1 MTTTI
6 RVFTLAA
13 VAACTL
19 LNAQTALEFAAW
31 KGTYSYVEDGIN
43 ATGQR
48 YERIGILEL
57 DGTGAAV
64 ATDVTKTSGGPVSAR
79 LTGSYQPMSDGSV
92 EVKLFTTSTTTADD
106 LDETTTT
113 AHSSLKLIA
122 AGQSTWEGLRTDPGV
137 SGVVKVEALA
147 KATTSSLKRYTL
159 IEDGVAQAPYS
170 VLGTFDW
177 STSQGASATLLVKQ
191 STLESLNANGTA
203 MVNADGLATIS
214 LLSETGDDINFRAT
228 YMGVPVNKGADW
240 ALVRMDAGVL
250 GAARL
255 VAR

>member
-13 VAACTL
+13 MAACTL
-19 LNAQTALEFAAW
+19 LNAQTAQEFAAL
-31 KGTYSYVEDGIN
+31 KGAYSYVEDGIN

-57 DGTGAAV
+57 DGTGAAL
-64 ATDVTKTSGGPVSAR
+64 ATDVTKTSGGPVTTR
-79 LTGSYQPMSDGSV
+79 LTGAYQPMSDGSV
-92 EVKLFTTSTTTADD
+92 EVKLFTTSTSTADD
-106 LDETTTT
+106 LDVTTTS

-122 AGQSTWEGLRTDPGV
+122 AGQNTWEGLRIDPGV
-137 SGVVKVEALA
+137 SGVVKLEAA
-147 KATTSSLKRYTL
+147 VKAATSSLKRYTL

-170 VLGTFDW
+170 VLGTFEW
-177 STSQGASATLLVKQ
+177 SAGQSASATLLVKQ
-191 STLESLNANGTA
+191 STLESFSANGTA
-203 MVNADGLATIS
+203 VVNADGLATIS
-214 LLSETGDDINFRAT
+214 LLSESDGDINFRAT

>member
-6 RVFTLAA
+6 RVFTVAA
-13 VAACTL
+13 MAACTL
-19 LNAQTALEFAAW
+19 LNAQTAQEFAAL
-31 KGTYSYVEDGIN
+31 KGTYSYVEDGVN

-57 DGTGAAV
+57 DGTGAAL
-64 ATDVTKTSGGPVSAR
+64 ATDITKTSGGPLATR

-92 EVKLFTTSTTTADD
+92 EVKLFVTSTTTADD
-106 LDETTTT
+106 LDVTTTT
-113 AHSSLKLIA
+113 PHSSLKLIA
-122 AGQSTWEGLRTDPGV
+122 AGQTTWEGLRTDPGV
-137 SGVVKVEALA
+137 SGVVKVEPAVKSA
-147 KATTSSLKRYTL
+147 PNALKRYTL
-159 IEDGVAQAPYS
+159 IEDGVAQSPYS

-177 STSQGASATLLVKQ
+177 TTSQGASATLFVKQ
-191 STLESLNANGTA
+191 STLESLSANGA
-203 MVNADGLATIS
+203 AVVNADGLAAIS

-240 ALVRMDAGVL
+240 ALVRMDAGML
-250 GAARL
+250 GVARL